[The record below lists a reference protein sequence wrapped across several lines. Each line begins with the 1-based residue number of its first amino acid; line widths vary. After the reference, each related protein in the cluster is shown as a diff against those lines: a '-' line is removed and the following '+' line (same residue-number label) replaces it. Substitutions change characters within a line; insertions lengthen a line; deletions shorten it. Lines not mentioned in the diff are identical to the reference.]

1 MARVEVAGGDLGAW
15 NLKRPGEMVL
25 GGVMN
30 TTDSEDAQAQLRA
43 VGHREQRC
51 GRRVLASSPQPDERL
66 EIARTIVFGVVTSIL
81 VSHRER

>member
-15 NLKRPGEMVL
+15 NLKRPGKMVL

-51 GRRVLASSPQPDERL
+51 GRRVLATGSVEAGKALRVPCG
-66 EIARTIVFGVVTSIL
+66 T
-81 VSHRER
+81 